1 MKRIL
6 IALMSM
12 ISISSL
18 SADDWSAIPCPEALG
33 AHNAALGDGW
43 YVDAAVLWWKTGGD
57 ELDYGLVRYEYD
69 SGSTISYK
77 QRYHDMKMS
86 TNIGFQ
92 IGAGMPIPCYDW
104 TLDAEWTH
112 FINHTTSRRND
123 SADPNANQTIFA
135 IPYLSGSEIYE
146 SSGSTAVASVQGHY
160 RVRYDVVDIEC
171 GKWLGRKCSLFGFRP
186 HAGVRMANIRESL
199 NGNLSTNTG
208 QDFAYQAKV
217 TNDFIGIGV
226 KAGFDASVA
235 IYQGLSLIGK
245 ASGSIVWGR
254 TKIDLKAKGI
264 PPANSED
271 STLKAKAKED
281 YLQGRAMADLA
292 LGLNYVTEVC
302 DFPIDVEL
310 DWELRYLFGQH
321 RFYTNNAFA
330 GFGPQF
336 PTLENKKN
344 GDLTLQGLTL
354 KFAFDF

>member
-6 IALMSM
+6 VALMSIM
-12 ISISSL
+12 SLTGL
-18 SADDWSAIPCPEALG
+18 SADDWSAVPCPEAIGANSAYLG
-33 AHNAALGDGW
+33 EGY

-57 ELDYGLVRYEYD
+57 ELDYGFVRYEYND
-69 SGSTISYK
+69 GSTTSYK

-86 TNIGFQ
+86 TNIGFK

-104 TLDAEWTH
+104 SLDAEWTH
-112 FINHTTSRRND
+112 FKNHSTSRKTD
-123 SADPNANQTIFA
+123 TADPSADQTIFA

-146 SSGSTAVASVQGHY
+146 SGGSTTTAYMQGHY
-160 RVRYDVVDIEC
+160 SVRYDVVDIEC
-171 GKWLGRKCSLFGFRP
+171 GKWLGRRCSMFGFRP
-186 HAGVRMANIRESL
+186 YAGIRMANIREGL
-199 NGNLSTNTG
+199 NGKLYTNSG
-208 QDFAYQAKV
+208 EDYSYKAKV

-235 IYQGLSLIGK
+235 IYQGLSVIGK

-254 TKIDLKAKGI
+254 TKIDLSAQGTPATVENDTLTAK
-264 PPANSED
+264 S
-271 STLKAKAKED
+271 KED

-292 LGLNYVTEVC
+292 LGFNYVTEVC
-302 DFPIDVEL
+302 CIPIDVEL

-321 RFYTNNAFA
+321 RFFTNNAFA
-330 GFGPQF
+330 SFGSQF